1 MEQYS
6 GLNELIDEYRT
17 VLPAESRTAQAI
29 DAHEPIERIALRAIE
44 DGYTEFSQRV
54 AQSMESSL
62 RRAM

>member
-1 MEQYS
+1 MEQHS
-6 GLNELIDEYRT
+6 GLNELIEKYRT

-54 AQSMESSL
+54 AQSMESCL
-62 RRAM
+62 RSGM